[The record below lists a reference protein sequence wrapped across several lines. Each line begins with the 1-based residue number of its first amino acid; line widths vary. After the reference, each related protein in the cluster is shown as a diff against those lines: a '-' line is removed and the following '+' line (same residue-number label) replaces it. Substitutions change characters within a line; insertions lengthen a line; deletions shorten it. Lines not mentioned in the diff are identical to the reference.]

1 MDTNNTNIISIK
13 ITELLQKRLRF
24 IAVMQQI
31 CGVISIISGALTCL
45 GIITA
50 IFGVP
55 LLIAG
60 IKLFQSGSAFSLTA
74 NTKRGEDLL
83 NAITNLHS
91 YWKLLLITI
100 IAIVLTYVLLFVG
113 MLVLIPMLGSRY

>member
-1 MDTNNTNIISIK
+1 MDTNNTNIISIQ

-83 NAITNLHS
+83 NAITNLYS